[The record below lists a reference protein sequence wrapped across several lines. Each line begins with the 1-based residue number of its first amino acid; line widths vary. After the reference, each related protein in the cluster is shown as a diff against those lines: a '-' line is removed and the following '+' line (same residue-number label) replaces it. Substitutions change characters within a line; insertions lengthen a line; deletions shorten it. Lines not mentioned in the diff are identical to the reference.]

1 MRLSRPRSRT
11 VDASATSSRRSAQQ
25 RASPG
30 FACDRLADQAGA
42 LGTIPAQALS
52 REALLSHKARIVA
65 LLAEMRLELSK
76 FTLARVTRGVNFVG
90 YRTWASRRFVRKHAL
105 YVFRQSIKSGQV
117 ESLVSSLGHALRTHS
132 LRHMLRTLKEK
143 DHALYRQLPEV
154 FRRVHLA

>member
-1 MRLSRPRSRT
+1 MGLHDEARLDQKFIGLARQMNLYLNHFPKHEKFGLALEIRHT
-11 VDASATSSRRSAQQ
+11 AYDVYGYIVEAQKRYQ
-25 RASPG
+25 KK
-30 FACDRLADQAGA
+30 
-42 LGTIPAQALS
+42 T
-52 REALLSHKARIVA
+52 
-65 LLAEMRLELSK
+65 
-76 FTLARVTRGVNFVG
+76 TLARVTRGVNFVG